1 MSPHYGPPPPRS
13 PVLFFPPPSHTA
25 SVHNLTPSSAGRP
38 SAARAMFSTC
48 SGPVRLCAAH
58 DAFAHRSNGR
68 MLIACMIE
76 HRIEDGST
84 LDGAAQ
90 RLKELIDSSKDA
102 CAMRDQLIGTRL
114 DWNLNRVSVRASLI
128 NGAGNGLFAARQLER
143 GELITFYPGDLRVR
157 WQRSDL
163 SLVEGVGFAFGAHVA
178 TARRDFLRHAL
189 LEAGPEELDVI
200 PVIGGDSGISVAGD
214 PIVTDDLAYVAHV
227 INDCAT
233 CSTLDDIAEYAAAAI
248 TQANA
253 HTISIEGCHLA
264 AVAARRAPMGT
275 VTTAPR
281 IEPLLL
287 LMHSSC

>member
-1 MSPHYGPPPPRS
+1 MH
-13 PVLFFPPPSHTA
+13 
-25 SVHNLTPSSAGRP
+25 
-38 SAARAMFSTC
+38 MFVTC

-58 DAFAHRSNGR
+58 DVFAHRNNGR
-68 MLIACMIE
+68 TMLIACMTE

-90 RLKELIDSSKDA
+90 RLKELIESSKDA

-264 AVAARRAPMGT
+264 AVAARRVEKGEEIYMSYGPPYWLGRMGAAAEELET
-275 VTTAPR
+275 VAIQWAGLNLR
-281 IEPLLL
+281 
-287 LMHSSC
+287 S